1 MLSNTEN
8 EFESLTKKAGN
19 LARGIIS
26 GDKFSGEEFVNLH
39 YRWLLFI
46 VRKKFSRVS
55 SHEDIVQDSF
65 MVVISKLQQ
74 GQVNNPDTIRAFL
87 RTTAINIGY
96 EYLRKDKK
104 YISAVDQESLDIFE
118 DAKSDVLSN
127 LEWHD
132 GIKFVKKIMEELPTD
147 RDRSIL
153 TQFYFEDKDKTEIC
167 DDLDLSSAH
176 FDRVLYRAK
185 HRLKDLI
192 SRHNDHDNR
201 QGPKAIE
208 SEQDKNTSTKH
219 KTQKWVSKLIH
230 PLMSLFTN
238 RWRAL
243 AV

>member
-1 MLSNTEN
+1 LSYTKSEYEN
-8 EFESLTKKAGN
+8 LSKKAGE
-19 LARGIIS
+19 LARGIMS
-26 GDKFSGEEFVNLH
+26 GDEFSGNEFVNLH

-65 MVVISKLQQ
+65 MVVITKLQK
-74 GQVNNPDTIRAFL
+74 GEVNNPDTIRAYL

-127 LEWHD
+127 LEWDD
-132 GIKFVKKIMEELPTD
+132 GINHVKQIMAELPTE
-147 RDRSIL
+147 RDKDIL
-153 TQFYFEDKDKTEIC
+153 TQFYFEDQDKTDIC
-167 DDLDLSSAH
+167 QNLDLSSEH

-185 HRLKDLI
+185 QRLKALI
-192 SRHNDHDNR
+192 SKHDDQDNQKKHDSPTTKDKVASIKQR
-201 QGPKAIE
+201 KAPKLM
-208 SEQDKNTSTKH
+208 
-219 KTQKWVSKLIH
+219 SKLIQTC
-230 PLMSLFTN
+230 MGFFFN
-238 RWRAL
+238 CGRVL